1 MCWSVYIATPQALS
15 GVMPTFILPY
25 LFGAF
30 MVLDCDAVARSLENN
45 GIDSSNTWAA
55 GNEEHFLCCD
65 ALTVGSLNTSTT
77 ETNLCTPTNTPTT
90 ITFSALPYTT
100 CNSPIEYRWLKSSY
114 NPLTKQMNPF
124 ETIAGAT
131 SLSYTPP
138 TNLTTTTKY
147 VAQVKTGT
155 CDWRWVQNEV
165 WKVIPNYT
173 VKLRPD
179 LWICP
184 GSEIDLTAKVDHQ
197 EVDFL
202 WSTGENAYGIVVQ
215 PTSSTTYTVTATFKD
230 SGCKSTATVTVF
242 VDNDCREGCL
252 PDDFFTSSPSG
263 KVSNVNWLGFGWNQ
277 EAVMRNKQG
286 FTTWDPTF
294 WNTTT
299 SRIKHM
305 RPGLVRI
312 VFYRDWFNP
321 SGKAGD
327 YTWESTPMQEAIRML
342 QFYESEGIAVMTGIW
357 NPALLASPSLEN
369 DDAFITSDKFATL
382 QADLIEHLLKTKALD
397 NIKYYAP
404 LNEPLAYYSFDAW
417 SLMVKNLHKK
427 LITERLPT
435 QLLVGADSWDDW
447 TQYAARYNPLELSA
461 YEYHHYLNAGT
472 QLLIGGGLET
482 YFSDYVAKVRA
493 IDATKPIFLSEA
505 APDRA
510 SGNGVDYWYFFNK
523 VGSPYNPTRYSYGLN
538 ALDYGIQA
546 ARAGNSAVLMW
557 ALDGYGAGKD
567 PGMWNVAGD
576 NGGMK
581 LRPWYYTWSLLS
593 RYFPAGN
600 TEILMM
606 SQPDDEVRILGAK
619 IMLAD
624 SNSAH
629 FSFALVNKTRHPKC
643 INIKLPEYC
652 GLATFDSY
660 TYSEDQQGDGVSLAL
675 PKVNGST
682 TRLSDGYQVIVP
694 ANSGMVLTTLE
705 NAPVNKTS
713 PNCLSTS
720 LNEISSSQTIIYP
733 NPSTGLVYLKND
745 TQEIRS
751 IAVFNQYGGKLSL
764 SGDVLRS
771 GILLQT
777 PGLYLIEVTF
787 KNGTAKMEKCLI
799 VR

>member
-1 MCWSVYIATPQALS
+1 MKPR
-15 GVMPTFILPY
+15 FILSC
-25 LFGAF
+25 LLGAF
-30 MVLDCDAVARSLENN
+30 MVINCGFAGKAFKDNTIDLNNPFTTDEKENP
-45 GIDSSNTWAA
+45 
-55 GNEEHFLCCD
+55 LCCD
-65 ALTVGSLNTSTT
+65 GLNVGSLNTNTT
-77 ETNLCTPTNTPTT
+77 ETNLCTPNNTPTT

-100 CNSPIEYRWLKSSY
+100 CNSPIEYRWLKSTY

-131 SLSYTPP
+131 GLSYTPP
-138 TNLTTTTKY
+138 PNLSTTTKY

-179 LWICP
+179 LVICP
-184 GSEIDLTAKVDHQ
+184 GAETDLTAKVDYQ
-197 EVDFL
+197 NVDFL
-202 WSTGENAYGIVVQ
+202 WSTGENAYGIVAQ
-215 PTSSTTYTVTATFKD
+215 PTSSTTYAVTATFKD
-230 SGCKSTATVTVF
+230 SGCKSTAAVTVF
-242 VDNDCREGCL
+242 VDNDCSEDCL
-252 PDDFFTSSPSG
+252 PDAFFTSSPSG

-286 FTTWDPTF
+286 FTTWDTDL

-299 SRIKHM
+299 SRIKQM

-321 SGKAGD
+321 SGNAGE
-327 YTWESTPMQEAIRML
+327 YTWESTYMQEAIRVL
-342 QFYESEGIAVMTGIW
+342 KFYESEGIAVMTGIW
-357 NPALLASPSLEN
+357 NPALLTSPSIEN
-369 DDAFITSDKFATL
+369 NDAFITSDKFATL
-382 QADLIEHLLKTKALD
+382 QADLIEYLLKTKALK

-417 SLMVKNLHKK
+417 SLMIKNLHKK
-427 LITERLPT
+427 LIAYKLPT

-447 TQYAARYNPLELSA
+447 TQYAAQYNPLELSA

-472 QLLIGGGLET
+472 QMLLGGGLET
-482 YFSDYVAKVRA
+482 YLRDYVAKVRA

-510 SGNGVDYWYFFNK
+510 SGNGVDYWYLFNK
-523 VGSPYNPTRYSYGLN
+523 VGNPYNPTQYSYGLN

-557 ALDGYGAGKD
+557 ALDGYGASKD

-629 FSFALVNKTRHPKC
+629 FSFALVNKTSHSKC
-643 INIKLPEYC
+643 IKIRLPAYC
-652 GLATFDSY
+652 GLAAFDSY
-660 TYSEDQQGDGVSLAL
+660 TYSEDKQGDGVSLTL
-675 PKVNGST
+675 PKVSASSV
-682 TRLSDGYQVIVP
+682 RLSDGYQVIVP
-694 ANSGMVLTTLE
+694 ANSGMVLTTME
-705 NAPVNKTS
+705 NAPVKKTS
-713 PNCLSTS
+713 PNCQSTS
-720 LNEISSSQTIIYP
+720 VDEIVSSQTMIYP
-733 NPSTGLVYLKND
+733 NPSTGLVYLKHD
-745 TQEIRS
+745 GQEIQS
-751 IAVFNQYGGKLSL
+751 ISIYNQYGGKMPL

-771 GILLQT
+771 GILLQN
-777 PGLYLIEVTF
+777 PGLYLIEITF
-787 KNGTAKMEKCLI
+787 KNGTAKTEKCLI

>member
-1 MCWSVYIATPQALS
+1 MK
-15 GVMPTFILPY
+15 PTFILPY
-25 LFGAF
+25 LFGVF
-30 MVLDCDAVARSLENN
+30 MVLVNDVVGRSLENN
-45 GIDSSNTWAA
+45 GIDSSHTWAT
-55 GNEEHFLCCD
+55 GDEENFLCCD

-77 ETNLCTPTNTPTT
+77 ETNLCTPNNIPTT
-90 ITFSALPYTT
+90 ITFSALPSTT

-124 ETIAGAT
+124 EAIAGAMG
-131 SLSYTPP
+131 SSYTPP
-138 TNLTTTTKY
+138 QNLSTTTKY

-155 CDWRWVQNEV
+155 CTWQWVQNEV
-165 WKVIPNYT
+165 WKVIPDYT

-179 LWICP
+179 LQICP
-184 GSEIDLTAKVDHQ
+184 GTEIDLTAKVDYPN
-197 EVDFL
+197 VDFL
-202 WSTGENAYGIVVQ
+202 WSTGENAYGIVAQ
-215 PTSSTTYTVTATFKD
+215 PTSSTTYAVTATFKD
-230 SGCKSTATVTVF
+230 SGCKSTAAVTVF
-242 VDNDCREGCL
+242 VGNDCRQDCL
-252 PDDFFTSSPSG
+252 PGAFFTSSPSG

-286 FTTWDPTF
+286 FTTWDPTL

-299 SRIKHM
+299 SRIKQM

-327 YTWESTPMQEAIRML
+327 YTWESTAMQEAIKML
-342 QFYESEGIAVMTGIW
+342 QFYQSEGIAVMTGIW
-357 NPALLASPSLEN
+357 NPALLTSPGIEN
-369 DDAFITSDKFATL
+369 NDAFITSDKFATL
-382 QADLIEHLLKTKALD
+382 QADLIEYLLKTKALK

-404 LNEPLAYYSFDAW
+404 LNEPLAYYSFEAW
-417 SLMVKNLHKK
+417 SLMIKKLHKK
-427 LITERLPT
+427 LIAYKLPT

-447 TQYAARYNPLELSA
+447 TQYAAQYNPLELNA

-472 QLLIGGGLET
+472 QMLLGGGLET
-482 YFSDYVAKVRA
+482 YLRDYVAKVRA

-510 SGNGVDYWYFFNK
+510 SGNGVDYWYLFNK

-557 ALDGYGAGKD
+557 AFDGYGAGKD

-593 RYFPAGN
+593 RYFPAGK

-606 SQPDDEVRILGAK
+606 SQPDDEVRITGAK

-624 SNSAH
+624 SNAAH
-629 FSFALVNKTRHPKC
+629 FSFALVNKTRHSKC
-643 INIKLPEYC
+643 INIKIPAYC

-660 TYSEDQQGDGVSLAL
+660 TYSEDKQGDGLSLTL
-675 PKVNGST
+675 PKVSASSV
-682 TRLSDGYQVIVP
+682 RLSDGYQLIVP

-720 LNEISSSQTIIYP
+720 LDEIVSSQTMIYP
-733 NPSTGLVYLKND
+733 NPSTGLVYLKHD
-745 TQEIRS
+745 GQDIQS
-751 IAVFNQYGGKLSL
+751 IAIYNQYGGKMPW
-764 SGDVLRS
+764 SGDVLHS
-771 GILLQT
+771 GILLPN
-777 PGLYLIEVTF
+777 PGLYLIEITF
-787 KNGTAKMEKCLI
+787 KNGAAKTEKCLI

>member
-1 MCWSVYIATPQALS
+1 MKPS
-15 GVMPTFILPY
+15 FILSC
-25 LFGAF
+25 LLGVF
-30 MVLDCDAVARSLENN
+30 MVVNCGFVGSACKNDKIDLNDTLTTAGKENL
-45 GIDSSNTWAA
+45 
-55 GNEEHFLCCD
+55 LCCD
-65 ALTVGSLNTSTT
+65 GLKVGSLNTNTT
-77 ETNLCTPTNTPTT
+77 ETNLCTPNNTPAT
-90 ITFSALPYTT
+90 ITFSVLPSTT
-100 CNSPIEYRWLKSSY
+100 CNSPIEYRWLKSTY
-114 NPLTKQMNPF
+114 NPLSKQMNPF

-138 TNLTTTTKY
+138 PNLSTTTKF

-155 CDWRWVQNEV
+155 CTWQWVQNEV

-173 VKLRPD
+173 VQLRPD
-179 LWICP
+179 LLICP
-184 GSEIDLTAKVDHQ
+184 GTEIDLSAKVDYQ
-197 EVDFL
+197 DVDFL

-242 VDNDCREGCL
+242 VDKDCREGCS
-252 PDDFFTSSPSG
+252 PDDLFTSTPSG
-263 KVSNVNWLGFGWNQ
+263 KVNNANWLGFGWNQ
-277 EAVMRNKQG
+277 EAVMRNNQG
-286 FTTWDPTF
+286 FTTWDTDL

-321 SGKAGD
+321 SGNAGD
-327 YTWESTPMQEAIRML
+327 YTWESTYMQEAIRML
-342 QFYESEGIAVMTGIW
+342 KFYESEGIAVMTGIW
-357 NPALLASPSLEN
+357 NPALLTSPTIEN
-369 DDAFITSDKFATL
+369 NDAFITSDKFATI
-382 QADLIEHLLKTKALD
+382 QADLIGHLIKTKALK

-404 LNEPLAYYSFDAW
+404 LNEPLPYFSFDAW
-417 SLMVKNLHKK
+417 SLMIKNLHKK
-427 LITERLPT
+427 LIAYKLPT

-447 TQYAARYNPLELSA
+447 TQYAAQYNPSELSA

-472 QLLIGGGLET
+472 QVLLGGGLET
-482 YFSDYVAKVRA
+482 YLSDYVAKVRA
-493 IDATKPIFLSEA
+493 TDATKPIFLSEA

-510 SGNGVDYWYFFNK
+510 SGNGVDYWYLFNK

-546 ARAGNSAVLMW
+546 ARAGNSAVLTW

-606 SQPDDEVRILGAK
+606 SQPDDELRILGAK

-643 INIKLPEYC
+643 INIKLPAYC

-660 TYSEDQQGDGVSLAL
+660 TYSEDQQGDGISLTL
-675 PKVNGST
+675 PKVSASSV
-682 TRLSDGYQVIVP
+682 RLSDGYQVTIP
-694 ANSGMVLTTLE
+694 ANSGMVLTTME
-705 NAPVNKTS
+705 NAPVEKTS
-713 PNCLSTS
+713 SNCLSTA
-720 LNEISSSQTIIYP
+720 LDEIATSQTIIYP
-733 NPSTGLVYLKND
+733 NPSNGLVYLKD
-745 TQEIRS
+745 DGQEIQS
-751 IAVFNQYGGKLSL
+751 IAVYNQVGGKIPW

-771 GILLQT
+771 GILLPS
-777 PGLYLIEVTF
+777 PGLYLIEITF
-787 KNGTAKMEKCLI
+787 KNGSTKTEKCLI

>member
-1 MCWSVYIATPQALS
+1 MSIQYLAILFNQAT
-15 GVMPTFILPY
+15 VKPTFILPY

-30 MVLDCDAVARSLENN
+30 MVLDCDVIGRSLENN
-45 GIDSSNTWAA
+45 GIDSSHTWAA
-55 GNEEHFLCCD
+55 GDEEHFLCCD
-65 ALTVGSLNTSTT
+65 ALTVGSLNTNTT
-77 ETNLCTPTNTPTT
+77 ETNLCTPNNTPTT
-90 ITFSALPYTT
+90 ITFSVLPSTT
-100 CNSPIEYRWLKSSY
+100 CNSPIEYRWLKSTY

-138 TNLTTTTKY
+138 TNLSTTTKY

-184 GSEIDLTAKVDHQ
+184 GAEIDLTAKVDYQ
-197 EVDFL
+197 DVDFL
-202 WSTGENAYGIVVQ
+202 WSTGENAYGIVAQ

-230 SGCKSTATVTVF
+230 SGCKSTATVSVF

-252 PDDFFTSSPSG
+252 PNDFFTSSPSG
-263 KVSNVNWLGFGWNQ
+263 NVSNVNWLGFGWNQ
-277 EAVMRNKQG
+277 EAVMRSSQG
-286 FTTWDPTF
+286 FTTWDPTL

-321 SGKAGD
+321 SGNSGD
-327 YTWESTPMQEAIRML
+327 YTWESTSMQEAIKML
-342 QFYESEGIAVMTGIW
+342 QFYQSEGIAVMTGIW
-357 NPALLASPSLEN
+357 NPALLASPSIEN
-369 DDAFITSDKFATL
+369 NDAFITSDKFATI

-404 LNEPLAYYSFDAW
+404 LNEPLAYFSFDAW
-417 SLMVKNLHKK
+417 SLMIKNLHKK
-427 LITERLPT
+427 LIAERLPT

-447 TQYAARYNPLELSA
+447 TQYAAQYNPLELSA

-472 QLLIGGGLET
+472 QMLIGGGLET

-493 IDATKPIFLSEA
+493 IDASKPIFLSEA

-523 VGSPYNPTRYSYGLN
+523 VGKPYNPTRYSYGLN

-576 NGGMK
+576 NGGMT

-624 SNSAH
+624 SNTAH
-629 FSFALVNKTRHPKC
+629 FSFALINKTRHPKC

-660 TYSEDQQGDGVSLAL
+660 AYSEDQQGDGISLAL
-675 PKVNGST
+675 PKVSGSA

-720 LNEISSSQTIIYP
+720 LNEIFSPQSIIYP
-733 NPSTGLVYLKND
+733 NPSNGLVYLRHD
-745 TQEIRS
+745 GQEIQS
-751 IAVFNQYGGKLSL
+751 IAVYNQVGGKIPL

-771 GILLQT
+771 GILLQS

-787 KNGTAKMEKCLI
+787 KNGTAKTEKCLI